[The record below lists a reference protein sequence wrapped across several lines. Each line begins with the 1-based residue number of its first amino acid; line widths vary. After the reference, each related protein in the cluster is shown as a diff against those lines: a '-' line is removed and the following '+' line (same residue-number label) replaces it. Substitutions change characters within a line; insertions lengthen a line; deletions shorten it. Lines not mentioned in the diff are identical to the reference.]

1 MKFGMTNS
9 YSPNLVQR
17 GGLLVCS
24 YAAPKDL
31 SSSLFCSSSKMWT
44 HVVWPAPMFDKQGLF
59 VLDETGQRYTACG
72 KDTLLTAERPSWR
85 VASRNECYIGLGCM
99 QPTTVEPATDADN
112 GIKMEINGDHI
123 FASRITTQD
132 KNSVYIVIVASHDE
146 YENNFASFV
155 DRCLSVR
162 FKQDY
167 QKTNESGG
175 RTKRVMKVQV
185 HDAKEG
191 SVIMETIL

>member
-1 MKFGMTNS
+1 
-9 YSPNLVQR
+9 
-17 GGLLVCS
+17 
-24 YAAPKDL
+24 
-31 SSSLFCSSSKMWT
+31 
-44 HVVWPAPMFDKQGLF
+44 
-59 VLDETGQRYTACG
+59 
-72 KDTLLTAERPSWR
+72 
-85 VASRNECYIGLGCM
+85 M